1 MAAAVETDGYILA
14 LDSGTTSVR
23 ALLFDRSG
31 HVAARA
37 AQPITQHYPRPGW
50 VEHDAREILAKQVS
64 VISEIQFASGIHS
77 DRIVAV
83 GIANQRETVVVWDRH
98 TGDPVCNAICWQCRR
113 TEPLVTDLAARGL
126 ASMVAE
132 KTGLVLDPYFS
143 ASKVAWILG
152 NVPGARAR
160 AEAGDLLFG
169 TIDSWLVW
177 NLTGGASHCTDRTNA
192 SRTMLYNIHDLSWDD
207 KLLELFAIPRSLLPE
222 VLPSVAPYGH
232 VTSDILA
239 SRPPIFGV
247 AGDQQASLFGHGCL
261 SAGEVKATYGTGCFI
276 LMNTGST
283 AVASTN
289 GLITT
294 MAATPDESVAY
305 ALEGSVFNAGS
316 TVQWLRDGLG
326 LIGDVAETEALASS
340 VSSSEGVY
348 LVPAFTGLG
357 APWWDAGARGLLCG
371 LTRGTTRAHIARAA
385 LEGVAFQVCDVV
397 DAMCHD
403 AETRLGRLAVDGGMA
418 SNNFAMQCQADLL
431 ACRVVRPS
439 NTEAT
444 ARGAAYLAGLG
455 VGYWADA
462 ANLLALQGA
471 ADSFEPVLLEKERL
485 DKLRGWHE
493 ALGMCSA
500 SCRMNVPS
508 AI

>member
-113 TEPLVTDLAARGL
+113 TEPLVADLAARGL

-192 SRTMLYNIHDLSWDD
+192 SRTMLYNIHNLSWDD

-276 LMNTGST
+276 LMNTGSA

-348 LVPAFTGLG
+348 LVMPLRVWVHLGGTRAPGVCCVASRAGPRAPTLPVQLSKGLPFRCVTLSMPCAMMRKRGLG
-357 APWWDAGARGLLCG
+357 AWRSMVAWRQTTSLCSVKPTFSLVEWFAPPTPRRLREG
-371 LTRGTTRAHIARAA
+371 RPIWRA
-385 LEGVAFQVCDVV
+385 
-397 DAMCHD
+397 
-403 AETRLGRLAVDGGMA
+403 LGSGIGQMPRISLP
-418 SNNFAMQCQADLL
+418 
-431 ACRVVRPS
+431 CRVRQ
-439 NTEAT
+439 T
-444 ARGAAYLAGLG
+444 ASSRSS
-455 VGYWADA
+455 WRR
-462 ANLLALQGA
+462 N
-471 ADSFEPVLLEKERL
+471 VLI
-485 DKLRGWHE
+485 
-493 ALGMCSA
+493 S
-500 SCRMNVPS
+500 
-508 AI
+508 